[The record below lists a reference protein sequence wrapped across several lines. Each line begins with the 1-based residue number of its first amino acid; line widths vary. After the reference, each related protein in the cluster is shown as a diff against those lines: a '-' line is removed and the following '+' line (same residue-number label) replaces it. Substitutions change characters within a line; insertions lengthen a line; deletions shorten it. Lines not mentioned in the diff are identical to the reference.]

1 MQNLVLMQK
10 QFEILRANR
19 ILILKK
25 IERLS
30 LDQINKIPKGCK
42 NSIAWNMAHLV
53 VTHQL
58 LCYKNSGLNI
68 LVTQE
73 MVENYQKGTAPK
85 NEMTQEELEY
95 VKEQLLA
102 LVDTFEE
109 DYNAN
114 IFGEYKAYPTSVNVT
129 LNNIDDAFEFNNYH
143 EGIHLGI
150 ILSLKKHV

>member
-10 QFEILRANR
+10 QFEILRVNR
-19 ILILKK
+19 IQILRI

-30 LDQINKIPKGCK
+30 FDQINKIPDGHK

-58 LCYKNSGLNI
+58 LCYKNSGQNI

-73 MVENYQKGTAPK
+73 MVENYQKGTAPTK
-85 NEMTQEELEY
+85 AMTQVELEY
-95 VKEQLLA
+95 VKEQLMA

-109 DYNAN
+109 DYMAN
-114 IFGEYKAYPTSVNVT
+114 IFKEYKAYPTSVNVI
-129 LNNIDDAFEFNNYH
+129 LNNIDDAFKFNNYH

>member
-19 ILILKK
+19 IQILKI

-30 LDQINKIPKGCK
+30 FDQINKIPDGHK

-73 MVENYQKGTAPK
+73 MVKNYQKGTAPT
-85 NEMTQEELEY
+85 EQMTQVELEY
-95 VKEQLLA
+95 VKEQLVA

-109 DYNAN
+109 DYKAN
-114 IFGEYKAYPTSVNVT
+114 IFKEYKAYPTSVNVI
-129 LNNIDDAFEFNNYH
+129 LNNIDDAFKFNNYH